1 MICFKVD
8 FLHSACCPRDFTR
21 LNLNLMHQSCD
32 LELQEDCYMSLAHSI
47 LEGFIWGP
55 FCLIGILST
64 GHFPFPFLK
73 HSLDACH
80 TSYISLPTDWKKT
93 LYQNPSNPPLLSS
106 TPGCMLQCSVHSFT
120 WEILYMPYFSS
131 HLDLHSSLWFMC
143 ITHMRDAPALSV
155 CGFCFF
161 LQETHSPACMHLG
174 VFPPVSSIFFL
185 TAAAGP
191 GFFSSWNA
199 LVKST
204 SYLFVSSIRFNL
216 LYRAFSEGDFTGCE
230 TFLLPSHLII
240 L

>member
-55 FCLIGILST
+55 GCLIGILST

-106 TPGCMLQCSVHSFT
+106 SPGCMLQRPVHSFT
-120 WEILYMPYFSS
+120 WEIYAILLFSPRFTF
-131 HLDLHSSLWFMC
+131 LFMIYVYHTYEGC
-143 ITHMRDAPALSV
+143 ACPECV
-155 CGFCFF
+155 VFFFF

-185 TAAAGP
+185 DCCSRAWVLLFIKCFSEKH
-191 GFFSSWNA
+191 FF
-199 LVKST
+199 LVC
-204 SYLFVSSIRFNL
+204 FICIRFNL
-216 LYRAFSEGDFTGCE
+216 LHRAFSEGDFTGCE
-230 TFLLPSHLII
+230 TFLLSSHLII